1 METRSHDLSSSSSS
15 WLAHQ
20 LSLAVDVRARL
31 PPLRANSKKQTIR
44 ALATCCRRTTAMM
57 RSLVFAA
64 AALSATAFAPARPST
79 AVAPAAEPSLST
91 LVAAPRAAVVLMAV
105 PKSRTSKKKTRQRK
119 ANWFAKANIQRE
131 RALTLGRSV
140 LSEGEG
146 SFIYNPDEEDDDEDD
161 DEYEDDDE
169 DDEDDEEDDEAQ
181 QGAASCVPGSCASG
195 EQCLVVGPG

>member
-1 METRSHDLSSSSSS
+1 
-15 WLAHQ
+15 
-20 LSLAVDVRARL
+20 
-31 PPLRANSKKQTIR
+31 
-44 ALATCCRRTTAMM
+44 MM

-79 AVAPAAEPSLST
+79 AVAPAANPSLST
-91 LVAAPRAAVVLMAV
+91 LVTAPRAAVGLMAV

-161 DEYEDDDE
+161 EYEEDDEEEEDDDE
-169 DDEDDEEDDEAQ
+169 EDYEE
-181 QGAASCVPGSCASG
+181 
-195 EQCLVVGPG
+195 

>member
-1 METRSHDLSSSSSS
+1 
-15 WLAHQ
+15 
-20 LSLAVDVRARL
+20 
-31 PPLRANSKKQTIR
+31 
-44 ALATCCRRTTAMM
+44 MM
-57 RSLVFAA
+57 RSLAFAV
-64 AALSATAFAPARPST
+64 AALSATHIAAFAPARST
-79 AVAPAAEPSLST
+79 AVAPSAAPSLST

-169 DDEDDEEDDEAQ
+169 DDEDEDDEEDDE
-181 QGAASCVPGSCASG
+181 
-195 EQCLVVGPG
+195 E

>member
-1 METRSHDLSSSSSS
+1 
-15 WLAHQ
+15 
-20 LSLAVDVRARL
+20 
-31 PPLRANSKKQTIR
+31 
-44 ALATCCRRTTAMM
+44 M

-79 AVAPAAEPSLST
+79 ALAPSAAPSLST
-91 LVAAPRAAVVLMAV
+91 LVSAPRLAVLMMAV

-161 DEYEDDDE
+161 DEYEDDEDDEDE
-169 DDEDDEEDDEAQ
+169 DDEDDDEDDDEYEA
-181 QGAASCVPGSCASG
+181 AATF
-195 EQCLVVGPG
+195 

>member
-1 METRSHDLSSSSSS
+1 
-15 WLAHQ
+15 
-20 LSLAVDVRARL
+20 
-31 PPLRANSKKQTIR
+31 
-44 ALATCCRRTTAMM
+44 
-57 RSLVFAA
+57 
-64 AALSATAFAPARPST
+64 
-79 AVAPAAEPSLST
+79 
-91 LVAAPRAAVVLMAV
+91 MAV

-169 DDEDDEEDDEAQ
+169 DDEEDDEAIPE
-181 QGAASCVPGSCASG
+181 GMTADEAKA
-195 EQCLVVGPG
+195 EKAERAKYTKMIA

>member
-1 METRSHDLSSSSSS
+1 
-15 WLAHQ
+15 
-20 LSLAVDVRARL
+20 
-31 PPLRANSKKQTIR
+31 
-44 ALATCCRRTTAMM
+44 M

-64 AALSATAFAPARPST
+64 AALSSATAFAPARPST
-79 AVAPAAEPSLST
+79 ALAPSAAPSLST
-91 LVAAPRAAVVLMAV
+91 LIAAPRAAVVLMAV

-161 DEYEDDDE
+161 DEYEDDE
-169 DDEDDEEDDEAQ
+169 DDEDDEEDDE
-181 QGAASCVPGSCASG
+181 
-195 EQCLVVGPG
+195 E

>member
-1 METRSHDLSSSSSS
+1 
-15 WLAHQ
+15 
-20 LSLAVDVRARL
+20 
-31 PPLRANSKKQTIR
+31 
-44 ALATCCRRTTAMM
+44 MM

-79 AVAPAAEPSLST
+79 ALAPSAAPSLST
-91 LVAAPRAAVVLMAV
+91 LVTAPRAAVVLMAV

-161 DEYEDDDE
+161 EYEDDDE
-169 DDEDDEEDDEAQ
+169 EEEDDDEEDDE
-181 QGAASCVPGSCASG
+181 
-195 EQCLVVGPG
+195 E

>member
-1 METRSHDLSSSSSS
+1 MTSTGPGRTARVEGTDADCKRGDCSG
-15 WLAHQ
+15 
-20 LSLAVDVRARL
+20 ARL
-31 PPLRANSKKQTIR
+31 PRARQRLIVI
-44 ALATCCRRTTAMM
+44 AACCKHTTTMM

-64 AALSATAFAPARPST
+64 AALSATAFAPARST
-79 AVAPAAEPSLST
+79 AVAPSAAPSLST
-91 LVAAPRAAVVLMAV
+91 LVTAPRAAVVLMAV

-161 DEYEDDDE
+161 DEYEDDEDDE
-169 DDEDDEEDDEAQ
+169 DEDDEEDDE
-181 QGAASCVPGSCASG
+181 
-195 EQCLVVGPG
+195 

>member
-1 METRSHDLSSSSSS
+1 
-15 WLAHQ
+15 
-20 LSLAVDVRARL
+20 
-31 PPLRANSKKQTIR
+31 
-44 ALATCCRRTTAMM
+44 MM

-79 AVAPAAEPSLST
+79 ALAPVASPSLST
-91 LVAAPRAAVVLMAV
+91 LVTAPRAAVVLMAV

-169 DDEDDEEDDEAQ
+169 DDEDEDDEEDDE
-181 QGAASCVPGSCASG
+181 
-195 EQCLVVGPG
+195 E

>member
-1 METRSHDLSSSSSS
+1 
-15 WLAHQ
+15 
-20 LSLAVDVRARL
+20 
-31 PPLRANSKKQTIR
+31 
-44 ALATCCRRTTAMM
+44 MM

-79 AVAPAAEPSLST
+79 AVAPSAAPSLST
-91 LVAAPRAAVVLMAV
+91 LVTAPRAAVVLMAV

-169 DDEDDEEDDEAQ
+169 DDEDEDDEEDHE
-181 QGAASCVPGSCASG
+181 
-195 EQCLVVGPG
+195 E